1 MISII
6 KSIFSESNFN
16 IIENLGIKTHGLEYL
31 FATRHD
37 ENFFDF
43 YLVVELTEDQLKTE
57 DIDGIISDFFEDI
70 LNAYEIPGIDKNLS
84 LLLLVERPTSQYSDD
99 FQKLVYKYEEDPF
112 KFKKYVLPF
121 VKGQSEPLVL
131 ESTLGRSIIEFIN
144 SVINDKDF
152 FSAFKKDSSSLSTD
166 EAKTYDIVSKLI
178 IKLPFITL
186 DIDDKSLP
194 NLSEEIDT
202 EISPIDKNIIQNILD
217 MPLEGISWDEIL
229 KSLEVEN
236 GEL

>member
-16 IIENLGIKTHGLEYL
+16 IIENLGIKTHDLEYL

-57 DIDGIISDFFEDI
+57 DIDGRISDFFEDI

-131 ESTLGRSIIEFIN
+131 ESTLGHSIIEFIN

-152 FSAFKKDSSSLSTD
+152 FSAFKKDSSSLSTN

-186 DIDDKSLP
+186 DIDDKPLP
-194 NLSEEIDT
+194 NLSEKIDT
-202 EISPIDKNIIQNILD
+202 EISSIDKNTIQNILD

-229 KSLEVEN
+229 KSLEVKN